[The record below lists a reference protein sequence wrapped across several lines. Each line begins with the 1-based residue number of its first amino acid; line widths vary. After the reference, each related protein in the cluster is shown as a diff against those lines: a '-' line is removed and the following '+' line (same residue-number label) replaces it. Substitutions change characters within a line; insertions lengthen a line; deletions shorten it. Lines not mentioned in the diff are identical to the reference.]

1 MPSKQK
7 IPVCEDHCALL
18 IIVYTE
24 NNLYASYR
32 TRKFCMKVFLSFFLF
47 ALLSAYSMVSK
58 AKNIP
63 AIQQGIR
70 YQEVNDISQYWVSEK
85 LDGVRGYWNG
95 KQLLTRKGNIINAPA
110 WFTQNWPK
118 QAIDGE
124 LWIARQQFEQ
134 VSAIV
139 RQHKA
144 ADTKWKKV
152 RFMIFDLPTHKGD
165 FSTRIQNMQLLVQQV
180 NSPYFHNIA
189 QKKFISTQALFTHL
203 DHIVDQGGEGLMLH
217 HQNAFYKTGRTKQL
231 MKLKKYQDAEAIVI
245 AHHQGKGKYKDKLG
259 AITVVTPAGLQFK
272 IGSGF
277 TDKQRANP
285 PPIGSQITYKYFGKT
300 QKGTPKF
307 ASFMRIRT
315 AL

>member
-1 MPSKQK
+1 MK
-7 IPVCEDHCALL
+7 IITL
-18 IIVYTE
+18 IT
-24 NNLYASYR
+24 
-32 TRKFCMKVFLSFFLF
+32 FLF
-47 ALLSAYSMVSK
+47 FFYFSPHTLSQTK
-58 AKNIP
+58 PN
-63 AIQQGIR
+63 IQQSIR
-70 YQEVNDISQYWVSEK
+70 YKELNDINQYWVSEK

-110 WFTQNWPK
+110 WFTKNWPK

-124 LWIARQQFEQ
+124 LWIARQHFEQ

-139 RQHKA
+139 RQHQAKNNS
-144 ADTKWKKV
+144 WNKV
-152 RFMIFDLPTHKGD
+152 RFMMFDLPTHKGD

-180 NSPYFHNIA
+180 NSPYFRSII
-189 QKKFISTQALFTHL
+189 QKKFTTIQALFTHL

-217 HQNAFYKTGRTKQL
+217 HQNAFYKIGRNKQL

-259 AITVVTPAGLQFK
+259 AMTVTTPAGLQFK

-307 ASFMRIRT
+307 ASFMRIR
-315 AL
+315 AEK